1 MINPF
6 IRGVVVVA
14 LAKAASADPSFSNVK
29 ISQFQQAGLDL
40 SFLVSW
46 DTAYTTSENPSSGP
60 GVIDIW
66 LQTRQTEAASIVE
79 TVLQQGVEN
88 TGSMWMDAGDS
99 WAIRSSWDST
109 ISGEAIVCVY
119 DSDNLFDNACSEGLG
134 ILPEAEAPSA
144 TPGDGISNVDIS
156 RVDQDGSSLSFSVT
170 WGDGGGDGGFEDTAP
185 FVDIWLVAEQSDPP
199 AAMVELVVEQ
209 NVENDMLS
217 HQEVSMDW
225 STMGWDLT
233 RAGQLQSCVYDTQD
247 YHNYACSDF
256 VAVAATE
263 EGAADGDVDNSSSDG
278 DGGEGGT
285 VLALVL
291 AGGLIFGLVAWLA
304 VTSSRRRQRRRWL
317 GTANEAEALPEDT
330 FISLSDPYS
339 GFH

>member
-6 IRGVVVVA
+6 IQGVALVA
-14 LAKAASADPSFSNVK
+14 LAKAASADASFSNVK

-46 DTAYTTSENPSSGP
+46 DTADTTSEDPSAGSGL
-60 GVIDIW
+60 IDIW
-66 LQTRQTEAASIVE
+66 LETRQTEASSMVE

-99 WAIRSSWDST
+99 WAIRSSWDGT

-119 DSDNLFDNACSEGLG
+119 DSDDLFDNACSEGLG

-144 TPGDGISNVDIS
+144 TPGDGISNVDVP
-156 RVDQDGSSLSFSVT
+156 RVEQNGSSLSFSVA
-170 WGDGGGDGGFEDTAP
+170 WGDGGGAGGFEDTAP
-185 FVDIWLVAEQSDPP
+185 FIDIWLVAEQSDPP
-199 AAMVELVVEQ
+199 AWVELVVEQ
-209 NVENDMLS
+209 NAENDMLS

-225 STMGWDLT
+225 SMMGWDLT
-233 RAGQLQSCVYDTQD
+233 RDGQLQSCVYDTQD
-247 YHNYACSDF
+247 YDNYACSDF
-256 VAVAATE
+256 VSFAATE
-263 EGAADGDVDNSSSDG
+263 ETAANVDATNSGG

-291 AGGLIFGLVAWLA
+291 AGGLVFGLVAWLA
-304 VTSSRRRQRRRWL
+304 ITSSRRRQRRRWL

-330 FISLSDPYS
+330 FIRLSDPYS
-339 GFH
+339 GVR